1 MLGEMLPSLNK
12 VAPINTWPQVRKLCT
27 VVVDCNVLHIH
38 TGVANLAA
46 VAESLTASL
55 KNI

>member
-1 MLGEMLPSLNK
+1 MLPSLNK

-46 VAESLTASL
+46 VTESLTASL